1 MNRGPT
7 GTIVAGPSLAGET
20 VRAFVPRPLPPD
32 PALEIGADLRE
43 EIDQALLALGRL
55 DSVSSLLPDTSLFL
69 YMYVRKEAVLSSQIE
84 GTQSSLS
91 DLLLFEIDEAP
102 GVPFDDVSEVSS
114 YVRAL
119 ELGVRRIREDF
130 PISGRLFREIHAE
143 LLSTGR
149 GSEKRPGEYRTSQ
162 NWIGGDRPGRAT
174 FVPPPPEYVAECMG
188 ELEKFLHN
196 QPERTATLQKA
207 ALAHVQFETVH
218 PFLDGNGRLGRLLT
232 TLLLVSEGVLREPL
246 LYLSLYLKTHRDAYY
261 DLLQRVRTDGDWE
274 SWLEFFVRGARQTA
288 DQAVASAQ
296 ALARLFKEDRD
307 RVQEL
312 GRIAGSALQ
321 VHFALQ
327 QRPIQT
333 IKSARERTGLSI
345 PTVTAVMKS
354 LEGAG
359 IVRELTGKQ
368 RYRVFGYDRYLE
380 ILNEGTTTPSLPGM
394 A

>member
-7 GTIVAGPSLAGET
+7 GTVIVGPSLGGET
-20 VRAFVPRPLPPD
+20 VRAFLPTALPPD
-32 PALEIGADLRE
+32 PELTIDVELRE

-69 YMYVRKEAVLSSQIE
+69 HMYVRKEAVLSSQIE

-102 GVPFDDVSEVSS
+102 GVPFDDVSEVSN

-119 ELGVRRIREDF
+119 EHGVRRVREGL

-143 LLSTGR
+143 LLAKGR

-162 NWIGGDRPGRAT
+162 NWIGGERPGTAT
-174 FVPPPPEYVAECMG
+174 FVPPPPDRVADCMG

-196 QPERTATLQKA
+196 QPERTSTLQKA
-207 ALAHVQFETVH
+207 ALAHVQFETIH

-246 LYLSLYLKTHRDAYY
+246 LYLSLYLKTHRDTYY
-261 DLLQRVRTDGDWE
+261 ELLQRVRREGDWE
-274 SWLEFFVRGARQTA
+274 AWLEFFVRGVRQTA

-296 ALARLFKEDRD
+296 NLARLFKEDRD
-307 RVQEL
+307 KIQEL

-327 QRPIQT
+327 QHPIQT
-333 IKSARERTGLSI
+333 VNSAKERTGLSV

-368 RYRVFGYDRYLE
+368 RYRVFGYARYLD
-380 ILNEGTTTPSLPGM
+380 ILNEGTTTPSSP
-394 A
+394 

>member
-1 MNRGPT
+1 MKRGPT
-7 GTIVAGPSLAGET
+7 GTVITGPSLGGEK
-20 VRAFVPRPLPPD
+20 VRAFMPMPLPPD
-32 PALEIGADLRE
+32 PELRIEAELRE

-119 ELGVRRIREDF
+119 EHGVKRVREGF

-143 LLSTGR
+143 LLSSGR

-162 NWIGGDRPGRAT
+162 NWIGGGRPGTAT
-174 FVPPPPEYVAECMG
+174 FVPPPPDRLAECMG
-188 ELEKFLHN
+188 DLEKFLHD
-196 QPERTATLQKA
+196 QPERTSTLQKA
-207 ALAHVQFETVH
+207 ALAHVQFETIH

-246 LYLSLYLKTHRDAYY
+246 LYLSLYLKTHRDTYY
-261 DLLQRVRTDGDWE
+261 DLLQRVRTEGDWE
-274 SWLEFFVRGARQTA
+274 AWLEFFVRGVRQTA
-288 DQAVASAQ
+288 DQAVSSAQ
-296 ALARLFKEDRD
+296 DLGRLFQEDRD
-307 RVQEL
+307 RLKEL
-312 GRIAGSALQ
+312 GRVTGSALQ
-321 VHFALQ
+321 VHFVLQ
-327 QRPIQT
+327 QHPIQT
-333 IKSARERTGLSI
+333 VNSAKERTGLSI

-354 LEGAG
+354 LEGVG

-368 RYRVFGYDRYLE
+368 RNRVFGYDRYLQ
-380 ILNEGTTTPSLPGM
+380 ILNEGTTTPGSP
-394 A
+394 